1 MMKKAPAFFL
11 MLGVCFVSGCSSYE
25 QEFDCPVGRGLSC
38 ASLSQVN
45 GHINAGTLG
54 EEQQDDLAPLEVSLT
69 RGACAPGVPCQEFL
83 PSEERTLLLYHPPQ
97 RLASG
102 EVIPGRLVRSRG
114 SS

>member
-1 MMKKAPAFFL
+1 MMKPFFL
-11 MLGVCFVSGCSSYE
+11 MLGVCFLSGCSSYE

-45 GHINAGTLG
+45 RHINAGTLG
-54 EEQQDDLAPLEVSLT
+54 EEQQDDFAPLEVSLT
-69 RGACAPGVPCQEFL
+69 RGACGPGTACPGALTSQ
-83 PSEERTLLLYHPPQ
+83 ERTLLLYHPPQ